1 MLQAIVALFIV
12 FAPTF
17 LGMFGIKAAVYIG
30 FFIFWCL
37 TAIRLKTTGKIY
49 YSAYS
54 ILLLLT
60 QAYAVISSIWAS
72 NKEGQLIFIFAIG
85 CILGI
90 YAVLTDYFTENTVES
105 VRRRIMY
112 MLTVSGLACAVL
124 NIIYWLVKIV
134 PFASKEKLSFGLGTN
149 NYLALFMLFCII
161 SSFYLMK
168 GNSKAKIKLL
178 AAMSLP
184 MIAVFVM
191 ANSRIAYI
199 FALFIL
205 VTFLFTTKFKKA
217 FSSAGIFGVAVFAGI
232 LLLMVIN
239 GERGQLLNDIL
250 RASSQNLFGMG
261 GGFQTGEATYATQT
275 YKENISIGLLPFLF
289 ASSGVFGVIV
299 MLSVIA
305 RNVMLFFKL
314 KTWESLIALY
324 VTVIIAFLPFDMS
337 FTVLL
342 LWSGL
347 AIYNECAAGLA
358 IKFELKKEQIQH
370 YVFLIS
376 VLVVISALL
385 LVQVCIRKNAET
397 KFENKDYYNAAQL
410 YKTASFINIAD
421 SESCYMYAK
430 ALRMEKKGLFDSTS
444 ALHSIEKAIKRD
456 SRNIENVVEKA
467 EIYYA
472 AGNYAAAAQQYRIV
486 CGYALVKDKYSLA
499 LSKVLREIAK
509 DHPVGSSETKR
520 AYEELLELA
529 ALTDNLDVRKEIN
542 DIADEVQ
549 MFTKGELVSER

>member
-1 MLQAIVALFIV
+1 M
-12 FAPTF
+12 
-17 LGMFGIKAAVYIG
+17 
-30 FFIFWCL
+30 
-37 TAIRLKTTGKIY
+37 
-49 YSAYS
+49 
-54 ILLLLT
+54 
-60 QAYAVISSIWAS
+60 
-72 NKEGQLIFIFAIG
+72 
-85 CILGI
+85 
-90 YAVLTDYFTENTVES
+90 
-105 VRRRIMY
+105 
-112 MLTVSGLACAVL
+112 
-124 NIIYWLVKIV
+124 
-134 PFASKEKLSFGLGTN
+134 SFGLGTN

-324 VTVIIAFLPFDMS
+324 VTVIIAFLP
-337 FTVLL
+337 
-342 LWSGL
+342 
-347 AIYNECAAGLA
+347 YNECAAGLA

-509 DHPVGSSETKR
+509 DNPVGSSETKR